1 MAGPGD
7 AGSPRARRRPRARR
21 GEGGRL
27 YEEILDAAET
37 LLDTSGEDAVT
48 IRAVARRVGVSN
60 PAVYLHFADR
70 SALLS
75 TVCLRVWDRLD
86 AYMADAGSRATDP
99 ATDLRN
105 RCVAYIRFGL
115 DHPLRYRLVASGP
128 ATSATARVADACFR
142 SLRHAVRRAVTDDGV
157 PDGGVADDGVP
168 HADVPHA
175 EVPHAD
181 VPHADVPHA
190 EVTDDEVTALTR
202 AVCACLHGAVSLLL
216 LQPASAWP
224 DDLDRYADDVASLA
238 TGGTLLRTGRRRAAP
253 A

>member
-1 MAGPGD
+1 MTGSGD
-7 AGSPRARRRPRARR
+7 SGAPRPRRRPRARR

-27 YEEILDAAET
+27 YEELLDAAED

-86 AYMADAGSRATDP
+86 AYMADAGSAATDP
-99 ATDLRN
+99 VTDLRN

-128 ATSATARVADACFR
+128 ATEATAQVADACFR
-142 SLRHAVRRAVTDDGV
+142 NLRQAVRRTAGDDGV
-157 PDGGVADDGVP
+157 PDS
-168 HADVPHA
+168 
-175 EVPHAD
+175 
-181 VPHADVPHA
+181 
-190 EVTDDEVTALTR
+190 EVTALTR

-216 LQPASAWP
+216 LQSASVWP

-238 TGGTLLRTGRRRAAP
+238 TSGVLHRMGRRPAAS

>member
-1 MAGPGD
+1 MTGSGDSGP
-7 AGSPRARRRPRARR
+7 PRPRRRPRARR

-37 LLDTSGEDAVT
+37 LLDTSGESAVT
-48 IRAVARRVGVSN
+48 IRAVAQRVGVSN

-86 AYMADAGSRATDP
+86 TYMTDAGSTATDP
-99 ATDLRN
+99 AGDLKN
-105 RCVAYIRFGL
+105 RCVAYVRFGL

-128 ATSATARVADACFR
+128 ATEATARVADACFR
-142 SLRHAVRRAVTDDGV
+142 SLRHAVRRTADDGV
-157 PDGGVADDGVP
+157 PDS
-168 HADVPHA
+168 
-175 EVPHAD
+175 
-181 VPHADVPHA
+181 
-190 EVTDDEVTALTR
+190 EVTALTR

-216 LQPASAWP
+216 LQPASVWP
-224 DDLDRYADDVASLA
+224 DDLDRYVDDVASLA
-238 TGGTLLRTGRRRAAP
+238 TSGALHRLGRWSAAS

>member
-175 EVPHAD
+175 EV
-181 VPHADVPHA
+181 
-190 EVTDDEVTALTR
+190 TDDEVTALTR

>member
-1 MAGPGD
+1 MTGPGD

-37 LLDTSGEDAVT
+37 LLDTSGESAVT

-86 AYMADAGSRATDP
+86 AYMADAGSTATDP
-99 ATDLRN
+99 ATDFKN

-128 ATSATARVADACFR
+128 ATQATAQVADSCFR
-142 SLRHAVRRAVTDDGV
+142 SLRHAVRRAVTEDGV
-157 PDGGVADDGVP
+157 PDS
-168 HADVPHA
+168 
-175 EVPHAD
+175 
-181 VPHADVPHA
+181 
-190 EVTDDEVTALTR
+190 EVTALTR

-238 TGGTLLRTGRRRAAP
+238 TSGALHRAGRRPAAS